1 MRILFI
7 GDIIGRTGRDALK
20 AHLPE
25 LKEKLSPDVIIVNV
39 DNAASL
45 RGVTQKIANEILGWG
60 VDFLTGGD
68 HIWNQREMVCGVE
81 NISNLLRPA
90 NLPEGTPGRGITSKM
105 IGNDKITIIHLGGT
119 VFMSDKFDNPFN
131 FMDDIIESIKI
142 TKNQHVF
149 IDFHTEATS
158 EKMAMAQFLDGRV
171 SAVVGS
177 HTHLPTA
184 DCQIFDNGTA
194 FQADAGMTGDYNTVI
209 GANKTEAIDHFL
221 RKVPREHFKP
231 TEGEATLCGTLI
243 ETDNETGRAKN
254 IAPVRVGGRLQQTL
268 PDF

>member
-1 MRILFI
+1 MRILFV
-7 GDIIGRTGRDALK
+7 GDIIGRSGRDALQK
-20 AHLPE
+20 HLPD
-25 LKEKLSPDVIIVNV
+25 LKAKLNLDVIIVNV

-45 RGVTQKIANEILGWG
+45 RGVTQKIAKEILSWG

-68 HIWNQREMVCGVE
+68 HIWDQREMVCGVE
-81 NISNLLRPA
+81 NIPELLRPA
-90 NLPEGTPGRGITSKM
+90 NLPEGTPGKGIESKM
-105 IGNDKITIIHLGGT
+105 IGNDKITVIHLGGT
-119 VFMSDKFDNPFN
+119 VFMNDKFDNAFDYMN
-131 FMDDIIESIKI
+131 RVIDGLKI
-142 TKNQHVF
+142 AKNQHVF
-149 IDFHTEATS
+149 VDFHTEATS
-158 EKMAMAQFLDGRV
+158 EKMAMAQYLDGRV

-194 FQADAGMTGDYNTVI
+194 FQADAGMTGDYNSVI

-231 TEGEATLCGTLI
+231 TDGEATLCGTLV
-243 ETDNETGRAKN
+243 ETDDNTGRAKN
-254 IAPVRVGGRLQQTL
+254 IAPVRVGGRLHQTL